1 MGLEVEIFLVI
12 LLIGLAIACGRLLLQ
27 RRHELQRQEQLKQ
40 QINRFLE
47 NPMPPAYSVA
57 DDNFSSLENAV
68 ADLQSRI
75 ILADD
80 KTRRESQKSVDFAA
94 DISHQLKT
102 PLAAMRLY
110 CELDAG
116 QGQHSKEMMELT
128 IRLEKLIQSLL
139 LIEKLKADSYQMK
152 FKSCDLHA
160 LIMQVWTELR
170 PLFPERCLNVTGDAR
185 LRMDS
190 DWMGEAFLNILKNA
204 CEHPATNPSIE
215 ISITETEASV
225 MIAISDHGGGVP
237 DAELAKIF
245 ERFHRSANKQ
255 VPGNTGLGLAI
266 TRTIIEKHH
275 GTIFAVNQGDGLC
288 ISICLPILDGRLTY

>member
-1 MGLEVEIFLVI
+1 MGLEVGIFLVI
-12 LLIGLAIACGRLLLQ
+12 LLIGLAIMYGRLLLQ
-27 RRHELQRQEQLKQ
+27 RRQELQRQDQLKQ

-47 NPMPPAYSVA
+47 NPFPPAYSVA
-57 DDNFSSLENAV
+57 DDNYSSLENAV
-68 ADLQSRI
+68 AELQSRI
-75 ILADD
+75 LFADD
-80 KTRRESQKSVDFAA
+80 KTRRESHKSIDFAA

-116 QGQHSKEMMELT
+116 QGQHSKEMLELT
-128 IRLEKLIQSLL
+128 VRLEKMIQSLL

-160 LIMQVWTELR
+160 LIMQVWTELH
-170 PLFPERCLNVTGDAR
+170 PLFPERCLIVAGDAR

-190 DWMGEAFLNILKNA
+190 EWMGEALLNILKNA
-204 CEHPATNPSIE
+204 CELPATNPAIE
-215 ISITETEASV
+215 INITKAEASV
-225 MIAISDHGGGVP
+225 MIALSDHGGGVP

-245 ERFHRSANKQ
+245 ERFHRSANNQ

-266 TRTIIEKHH
+266 TRTIVEKHH
-275 GTIFAVNQGDGLC
+275 GTIYAVNQGDGLC
-288 ISICLPILDGRLTY
+288 ISICLPVLDGRLTY

>member
-1 MGLEVEIFLVI
+1 MSPEAGIFLSI
-12 LLIGLAIACGRLLLQ
+12 LLIGLAFACGRLLLQ
-27 RRHELQRQEQLKQ
+27 RRHELIRQEQLMLK
-40 QINRFLE
+40 INRFLE
-47 NPMPPAYSVA
+47 NPTTPAYSVA
-57 DDNFSSLENAV
+57 DDHFSSLENAV
-68 ADLQSRI
+68 ADLQNRI

-80 KTRRESQKSVDFAA
+80 KTRRERQKSVDFAA

-152 FKSCDLHA
+152 FESCDLRA
-160 LIMQVWTELR
+160 LITQVWSELH
-170 PLFPERCLNVTGDAR
+170 PLFPDRWLIISGDSR
-185 LRMDS
+185 LRLDS

-204 CEHPATNPSIE
+204 CEHPSVNPSIE
-215 ISITETEASV
+215 VTLSETEASA
-225 MIAISDHGGGVP
+225 MISISDHGGGVP
-237 DAELAKIF
+237 EAELTKIF
-245 ERFHRSANKQ
+245 ERFHRSANNQ

-266 TRTIIEKHH
+266 TRTIVEKHH
-275 GTIFAVNQGDGLC
+275 GTILAVNQGNGLC